1 LIRNADITKYMV
13 TSQDQKAG
21 PSHNIKNDNSSFE
34 RLEQFKYL
42 EQPKHIKM
50 LFRKKLRAD

>member
-1 LIRNADITKYMV
+1 MV

-42 EQPKHIKM
+42 EQPKHQNVIQEE
-50 LFRKKLRAD
+50 LRAD